1 MHLKKILSI
10 ITASAL
16 MAGAL
21 SSCSM
26 FDYLEKSNVTS
37 AILKYLTA
45 VQEADYNESS
55 ELVVDGQDAFFVN
68 EMNDQEAELITAIL
82 SSSEFE
88 IGDIEID
95 GESASAEVTVTLPD
109 IESIADEGYSYE
121 EFIEAIGTLDE
132 KVDETLEYEL
142 NKSDEEWLIEG
153 DSTEEYYN
161 LLMDLIADLEFTNLT
176 EENALELVETFMSEM
191 SEGDLTSAN
200 GMLISNGSEFSSY
213 MSAAVYIPGISDAL
227 TAYCDRLTYT
237 SEVTEVTDEYII
249 VVVSG
254 TAPDL
259 QAAIDSV
266 LDNEDVMVPI
276 YADYIEATANGT
288 EETLIFYSVVSSL
301 MGAVCTE
308 LDTIQ
313 TAPVEFT
320 FKVTEDENGELLL
333 ELTGGPE
340 INIDFDSLTSRTD
353 YIVPAI
359 TQLLTEGRITLD
371 QVLELREMYGV

>member
-37 AILKYLTA
+37 ALLKYLTA

-55 ELVVDGQDAFFVN
+55 ELVVDGQDAFLVN

-161 LLMDLIADLEFTNLT
+161 LLMDLIADLDFSILT
-176 EENALELVETFMSEM
+176 EENAIELVNSFMTNL
-191 SEGDLTSAN
+191 SEGNTNEAVA
-200 GMLISNGSEFSSY
+200 MLSNPDSQLASYAQTASLVDGFSDVITGY
-213 MSAAVYIPGISDAL
+213 FARVEYVPEA
-227 TAYCDRLTYT
+227 
-237 SEVTEVTDEYII
+237 TEITDEHII
-249 VVVSG
+249 VTATGTGPDMQGIIDAVV
-254 TAPDL
+254 D
-259 QAAIDSV
+259 D
-266 LDNEDVMVPI
+266 EDVMVPI
-276 YADYIEATANGT
+276 YADYIESMLNGS
-288 EETLIFYSVVSSL
+288 TLNYLTVAGSL
-301 MGAVCTE
+301 MGAVSE
-308 LDTIQ
+308 Q
-313 TAPVEFT
+313 TAVAETGPMEVVFE
-320 FKVTEDENGELLL
+320 VTEGEDGRLYL
-333 ELTGGPE
+333 EPVSGLGLDIEIPDLTE
-340 INIDFDSLTSRTD
+340 RTE
-353 YIVPAI
+353 YVIPAVG
-359 TQLLTEGRITLD
+359 QLLSEGRITLD
-371 QVLELREMYGV
+371 QLANLEQLTGFSY